1 MKFASIGSGSSG
13 NGLVV
18 VEKETKLLLDC
29 GFGLRDVIH
38 RLQEKEINPDELSGI
53 LITHEHEDHASGA
66 YKLASK
72 YQIPVWMTYGTHKMI
87 SRLLPKQYHAQPSF
101 QINIIESHEP
111 IEIGDIEISP
121 FPVPHDARE
130 PVQYIFS
137 NGQKRL
143 GVLTDTGCS
152 TPHIEMMLSQ
162 CHALVLECNHDL
174 DLLMQ
179 SNYPW
184 SLKQRVSGRLG
195 HLDNQTAGN
204 ILRKIDTTKLQHI
217 IAAHLS
223 EKNNSPDIAK
233 DALSK
238 ALECEDD
245 WIGIADQNSGFD
257 WREIL

>member
-1 MKFASIGSGSSG
+1 
-13 NGLVV
+13 
-18 VEKETKLLLDC
+18 
-29 GFGLRDVIH
+29 
-38 RLQEKEINPDELSGI
+38 
-53 LITHEHEDHASGA
+53 
-66 YKLASK
+66 
-72 YQIPVWMTYGTHKMI
+72 
-87 SRLLPKQYHAQPSF
+87 
-101 QINIIESHEP
+101 
-111 IEIGDIEISP
+111 
-121 FPVPHDARE
+121 
-130 PVQYIFS
+130 
-137 NGQKRL
+137 
-143 GVLTDTGCS
+143 
-152 TPHIEMMLSQ
+152 
-162 CHALVLECNHDL
+162 
-174 DLLMQ
+174 MQ

-204 ILRKIDTTKLQHI
+204 ILRKIDNTKLQHI